1 MASAKTWK
9 GILKIVALILGPLL
23 KIVSPMIKD
32 ALTDVLQKLYLKAYA
47 TENPVDDLLVGLL
60 LELLGIPYPE
70 VPTA

>member
-32 ALTDVLQKLYLKAYA
+32 ALTEALQKLYLKAYA